1 MSFKEP
7 SLDKNDKNLERT
19 NMEMNL
25 DNIIH
30 QIDNNI
36 MNLLMSQKKNN
47 DLRVQI
53 NNTESQ
59 KELRVR
65 SRVHSLKR
73 KNFQEA

>member
-1 MSFKEP
+1 MIFKEP

-53 NNTESQ
+53 NNTECQ